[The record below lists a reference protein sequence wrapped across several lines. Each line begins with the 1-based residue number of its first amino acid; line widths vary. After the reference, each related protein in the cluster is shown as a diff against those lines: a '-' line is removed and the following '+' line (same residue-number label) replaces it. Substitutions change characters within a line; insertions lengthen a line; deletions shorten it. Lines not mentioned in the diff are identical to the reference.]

1 MLTRSRRLR
10 LSNGVKFSTPLL
22 VPSMSSLAL
31 APETIERTSE
41 GEPELDSVWK
51 RLFRRISAPWAP
63 TLTQRN
69 PELIHYSNIHSGLL
83 TREIEESL
91 LVSAYDIGHGLL
103 DGVHAFR
110 VGFKR
115 SDYARPRL
123 LVIDSGGYEKQGSPS
138 GSLFAGSA
146 GGPLPWK
153 ESDYERVID
162 SLDREAAPAVV
173 NWDSRQPYAEQIQR
187 ARDFFDNREHLGSV
201 FLLKPPEWS
210 GYHNLDTLSAENVA
224 LLRAFD
230 IVGVTERE
238 IGESIH
244 DRLVNIARLR
254 KSLDAAEV
262 TTPIHVFGGLDPVL
276 TPLYFAAGAE
286 IFDGLGWLR
295 YAYREG
301 VAMHRASGGLL
312 NGNVKEPSL
321 WAELAVWKQNLREIR
336 QLSEDMRQFA
346 EPGRNWDV
354 FGRHS
359 DSLRAV
365 IESLQKELEA

>member
-1 MLTRSRRLR
+1 
-10 LSNGVKFSTPLL
+10 
-22 VPSMSSLAL
+22 MSSRAL
-31 APETIERTSE
+31 ASLVLEGTPE
-41 GEPELDSVWK
+41 GE
-51 RLFRRISAPWAP
+51 
-63 TLTQRN
+63 
-69 PELIHYSNIHSGLL
+69 PELIHYSKIHSGNL
-83 TREIEESL
+83 TRELEESL

-103 DGVHAFR
+103 EGVHAFR
-110 VGFKR
+110 MGFKQ

-123 LVIDSGGYEKQGSPS
+123 LVIDSGGYEKQGIAS
-138 GSLFAGSA
+138 GSPFAESA
-146 GGPLPWK
+146 GGPFPWE
-153 ESDYERVID
+153 ESDYVRVID

-173 NWDSRQPYAEQIQR
+173 NWDSREPYAEQIQR

-201 FLLKPPEWS
+201 FLLKPPGGS
-210 GYHNLDTLSAENVA
+210 VYHNLDPLSAENVA
-224 LLRAFD
+224 LLGTFD

-262 TTPIHVFGGLDPVL
+262 TIPIHVFGGLDPLL

-301 VAMHRASGGLL
+301 VAMHRSAGGLL
-312 NGNVKEPSL
+312 SGNVKERPLS
-321 WAELAVWKQNLREIR
+321 AEFTVWRQNLREIR
-336 QLSEDMRQFA
+336 QLSENMRQFA
-346 EPGRNWDV
+346 EHGSDWDV
-354 FGRHS
+354 YGHHS
-359 DSLRAV
+359 ESLRAV

>member
-1 MLTRSRRLR
+1 MEAVVSPHI
-10 LSNGVKFSTPLL
+10 G
-22 VPSMSSLAL
+22 
-31 APETIERTSE
+31 
-41 GEPELDSVWK
+41 
-51 RLFRRISAPWAP
+51 PWAP

-138 GSLFAGSA
+138 GSQFAGSA
-146 GGPLPWK
+146 GGPLPWE

-162 SLDREAAPAVV
+162 SLDPDAAPAVV
-173 NWDSRQPYAEQIQR
+173 NWDSREPYTEQIRR
-187 ARDFFDNREHLGSV
+187 ASDFFDNRKHLASI
-201 FLLKPPEWS
+201 FLLKPPQRLPS
-210 GYHNLDTLSAENVA
+210 HDLDGLSPEDVA
-224 LLRAFD
+224 LLGTFD

-262 TTPIHVFGGLDPVL
+262 TIPIHVFGGLDPVL

-301 VAMHRASGGLL
+301 VAMHRAAGGLL
-312 NGNVKEPSL
+312 SGNVKETPL
-321 WAELAVWKQNLREIR
+321 LAELAVWKQNLREIR
-336 QLSEDMRQFA
+336 KLSKNMQQFA
-346 EPGRNWDV
+346 EHERGWDV

-359 DSLRAV
+359 ECLRAV